1 MTNKN
6 NYRFYA
12 AQDNQENKMLVII
25 QGHLNDNLLANAGR
39 LTDPKFIPI
48 ANQLQNIM
56 AHASFKDTNK
66 GGEE

>member
-12 AQDNQENKMLVII
+12 AQDDQENKMLVII

-39 LTDPKFIPI
+39 LADPKFSPI